1 MNAIRISLEWS
12 RIQSEQNQWNQD
24 AVEHYKKM
32 IISMK
37 EKHLTPVITL
47 NHFTLALWVL
57 TPLTH
62 FRKRLYQYLLPSP
75 LRDLPLKEP
84 SADIR
89 FEKSLRGW
97 ENPETIKAFTK
108 LVKNVVL
115 ELKRC

>member
-1 MNAIRISLEWS
+1 M
-12 RIQSEQNQWNQD
+12 
-24 AVEHYKKM
+24 
-32 IISMK
+32 
-37 EKHLTPVITL
+37 
-47 NHFTLALWVL
+47 
-57 TPLTH
+57 
-62 FRKRLYQYLLPSP
+62 YQYLLPSP

-84 SADIR
+84 SADNR